1 MIGAIYCRVSTEEQ
15 EREGTSLDSQLE
27 ACIKKA
33 QELGYETGDHTIK
46 ETWSGLTLDRP
57 KLTEIR
63 QRVRNKEVD
72 AVIAY
77 TLDRLSRDPVHFI
90 ILQEEMERANVGLY
104 LVTETVDSTDLGKL
118 ISHIRGYAAKLEAEK
133 IRERT
138 MRGKRARALAGKLP
152 AGSHARLYGYLYIK
166 KEGKRIIND
175 QEAKHVQDMFSWLVN
190 EGLSTNAITYR
201 LRDLNVPTPSGKGW
215 WKRDTVLKILKN
227 TSYIG
232 KVYAFTRTYT
242 EPDYRMKPNTKRKK
256 TKVVWKP
263 QSEWILIENVSPPI
277 ISESVFNIAQQRLE
291 ENRKMATRNAKNQ
304 YLLHGH
310 IYCARCGRAYWGAA
324 GIKSRNGKRYEYPFY
339 HCSGR
344 LKKVTP
350 IKCDNRQH
358 NAKRLEALVWA
369 EVEKILNQPELI
381 LSELQRKEQ
390 EQEAH
395 TWQKELEMVIAQLD
409 NRKHQKQ
416 RIWYA
421 YEITGDEETFRRDI
435 AKVEK
440 ELQDRQK
447 RKGELEAII
456 ESSQQLILSADDLK
470 RACEIISNNLKQ
482 LDFKEKRLTLQALQ
496 IRVLIDGVWVTVQ
509 GAIPMGCVETAVSR
523 WHRPAQHP
531 ES

>member
-1 MIGAIYCRVSTEEQ
+1 M
-15 EREGTSLDSQLE
+15 
-27 ACIKKA
+27 
-33 QELGYETGDHTIK
+33 
-46 ETWSGLTLDRP
+46 
-57 KLTEIR
+57 
-63 QRVRNKEVD
+63 
-72 AVIAY
+72 
-77 TLDRLSRDPVHFI
+77 
-90 ILQEEMERANVGLY
+90 
-104 LVTETVDSTDLGKL
+104 
-118 ISHIRGYAAKLEAEK
+118 
-133 IRERT
+133 
-138 MRGKRARALAGKLP
+138 
-152 AGSHARLYGYLYIK
+152 
-166 KEGKRIIND
+166 
-175 QEAKHVQDMFSWLVN
+175 
-190 EGLSTNAITYR
+190 
-201 LRDLNVPTPSGKGW
+201 PTPSGKGW

-242 EPDYRMKPNTKRKK
+242 EPEYQKPDTKRKK
-256 TKVVWKP
+256 TRVVWRP

-277 ISESVFNIAQQRLE
+277 ISESVFNLAQQRLE

-358 NAKRLEALVWA
+358 NAKRLESLVWA

-381 LSELQRKEQ
+381 LSELQRREQ

-409 NRKHQKQ
+409 NRKRQKQ

-421 YEITGDEETFRRDI
+421 YEITGDEEIFRRDI

-470 RACEIISNNLKQ
+470 RACEMISKNLKQ
-482 LDFKEKRLTLQALQ
+482 IDFREKRLTLQALQ
-496 IRVLIDGVWVTVQ
+496 TRVLIDGVWVTVQ
-509 GAIPMGCVETAVSR
+509 GAIPMGCVETAVSG
-523 WHRPAQHP
+523 
-531 ES
+531 

>member
-1 MIGAIYCRVSTEEQ
+1 
-15 EREGTSLDSQLE
+15 
-27 ACIKKA
+27 
-33 QELGYETGDHTIK
+33 
-46 ETWSGLTLDRP
+46 
-57 KLTEIR
+57 
-63 QRVRNKEVD
+63 
-72 AVIAY
+72 
-77 TLDRLSRDPVHFI
+77 
-90 ILQEEMERANVGLY
+90 
-104 LVTETVDSTDLGKL
+104 
-118 ISHIRGYAAKLEAEK
+118 
-133 IRERT
+133 
-138 MRGKRARALAGKLP
+138 
-152 AGSHARLYGYLYIK
+152 
-166 KEGKRIIND
+166 
-175 QEAKHVQDMFSWLVN
+175 
-190 EGLSTNAITYR
+190 
-201 LRDLNVPTPSGKGW
+201 
-215 WKRDTVLKILKN
+215 
-227 TSYIG
+227 
-232 KVYAFTRTYT
+232 
-242 EPDYRMKPNTKRKK
+242 
-256 TKVVWKP
+256 
-263 QSEWILIENVSPPI
+263 
-277 ISESVFNIAQQRLE
+277 
-291 ENRKMATRNAKNQ
+291 MATRNAKNQ

-456 ESSQQLILSADDLK
+456 ESSQQLILNADDLK
-470 RACEIISNNLKQ
+470 RTCEMISKNLKQ
-482 LDFKEKRLTLQALQ
+482 LDFREKRLTLQALQ
-496 IRVLIDGVWVTVQ
+496 IRVLIDGVWVTIQ